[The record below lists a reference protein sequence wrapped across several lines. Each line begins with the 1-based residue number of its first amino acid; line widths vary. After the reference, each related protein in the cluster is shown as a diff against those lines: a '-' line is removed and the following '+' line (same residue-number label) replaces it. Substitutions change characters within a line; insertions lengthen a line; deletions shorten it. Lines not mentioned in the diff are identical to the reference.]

1 MIKKDKI
8 GEFLVKTNS
17 MTKDQITDVLTMQ
30 AGGDNRIFGEIACEH
45 GFADKESINE
55 YYYLSQDFSAEKIN
69 HKKQKRNFLKM
80 IFNYITPL
88 QLLVFGYLLV
98 TVTGAV
104 LLSLPVS
111 KQKHISQPFIDSMFV
126 ATSGI
131 STSGLTVVDI
141 GSYYTLFGQLVLMCI
156 FQIGGIGYMTFIM
169 FFIYMFGIR
178 VPSLTK
184 NAALES
190 ISGNNYKL
198 FGRFFLYVLAFTVIF
213 EVLGAIILALSVIND
228 FSVKKAIYFGI
239 FHSIS
244 TFCTAG
250 FGTFPDNLMKYVY
263 NPVINYT
270 VIILSI
276 IGGIGFIVLYDI
288 YINLIKKINKIR
300 PNKISLHS
308 KIVLLVTLIVILLG
322 TIVIFFA
329 EKWADS
335 ISIIDRVMISLFQSV
350 SASTTDGYNT
360 IDIGKMNPSSLL
372 VLIILMF
379 IGASPGSTG
388 GGIKTSTIGIIFIF
402 ILSQIKG
409 KESNINFLKREISDS
424 TISKS
429 FGIFF
434 WFIIIIIADLLVLN
448 ITEKASF
455 LQIFFEITSA
465 LGNTG
470 LSMGITSGL
479 SFTGKIMLIITMFI
493 GRVGPLTFVFSL
505 AGKQKTLPYRYLQEN
520 IYVG

>member
-1 MIKKDKI
+1 MGLKEKI
-8 GEFLVKTNS
+8 GEYLVKINS
-17 MTKDQITDVLTMQ
+17 MTNDQISDVLKRQ
-30 AGGDNRIFGEIACEH
+30 DGGDKRIFGEIACEL

-55 YYYLSQDFSAEKIN
+55 YYYLSQDFTAEKIN
-69 HKKQKRNFLKM
+69 NKKQKKSFFKN
-80 IFNYITPL
+80 IFNYITPI
-88 QLLVFGYLLV
+88 QLLVLGYLLV
-98 TVTGAV
+98 TLAGAV
-104 LLSLPVS
+104 LLSLPIS
-111 KQKHISQPFIDSMFV
+111 TQKHISQPFIDSMFV

-156 FQIGGIGYMTFIM
+156 FQIGGIGYMTFLM
-169 FFIYMFGIR
+169 FFIYLFGIR
-178 VPSLTK
+178 LPSLTK

-213 EVLGAIILALSVIND
+213 EVLGAMILTLSLTND
-228 FSVKKAIYFGI
+228 YMIKKAIYFGI

-250 FGTFPDNLMKYVY
+250 FSTISDSLMKYVY

-288 YINLIKKINKIR
+288 YMSIIKKIKKITSNKIT
-300 PNKISLHS
+300 LHS
-308 KIVLLVTLIVILLG
+308 KIVILVTLIVIALG

-329 EKWADS
+329 EKWTDS
-335 ISIIDRVMISLFQSV
+335 ISIIDRFMISLFQSV
-350 SASTTDGYNT
+350 SASTTDGFNT
-360 IDIGKMNPSSLL
+360 MDIGRMNPSSLL
-372 VLIILMF
+372 MLIVLMF

-402 ILSQIKG
+402 IMSQIKG
-409 KESNINFLKREISDS
+409 KESNINFLKREIPDG

-455 LQIFFEITSA
+455 LQIFFETVSA

-505 AGKQKTLPYRYLQEN
+505 AGKSKTLPYRYAQEN
-520 IYVG
+520 IFVG